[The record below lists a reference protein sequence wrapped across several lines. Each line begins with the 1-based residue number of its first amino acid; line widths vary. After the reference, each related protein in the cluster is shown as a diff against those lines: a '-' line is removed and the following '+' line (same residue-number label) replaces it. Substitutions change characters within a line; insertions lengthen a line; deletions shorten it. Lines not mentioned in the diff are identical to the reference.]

1 MKLADKTAV
10 VTGASAGIG
19 LAIAQRLTE
28 EGAHVY
34 LTGRSAE
41 RLDAAVASIGDRATG
56 VRADVTVAED
66 VDRLY
71 SQIASDGR
79 RVDIVVANAGGGDN
93 LPLEQVTMEHYDSI
107 FDTNVRGTLFT
118 VQKALP
124 LLETGASILL
134 LSSVAA
140 DRGSHGLGVYAAS
153 KAAVRSF
160 ARTWAN
166 ELKDKGIR
174 VNAIAPGAIDTPG
187 LAAAVSTGDAQIGA
201 MFDMIG
207 EHTPL
212 GRVGAGHEVANAAV
226 YLASSDS
233 SYTTGSVIYV
243 DGGQSQI

>member
-1 MKLADKTAV
+1 MKLKDKTAV
-10 VTGASAGIG
+10 VTGATAGIG
-19 LAIAQRLTE
+19 LAIAQRLAE

-34 LTGRSAE
+34 FTGRSTE
-41 RLDAAVASIGDRATG
+41 RLDEAKARIGDRATG
-56 VRADVTVAED
+56 VQADVTVAED
-66 VDRLY
+66 LDRLY
-71 SQIASDGR
+71 ALIVSDGR

-93 LPLEQVTMEHYDSI
+93 LPLEQVTLEHYNSI
-107 FDTNVRGTLFT
+107 FNTNVRGTLFT
-118 VQKALP
+118 IQKALP
-124 LLETGASILL
+124 LLETGASIVL

-140 DRGSHGLGVYAAS
+140 DSGSHGLGVYAAS

-166 ELKDKGIR
+166 ELKSKGIR

-187 LAAAVSTGDAQIGA
+187 LAAAVSVGGAQITE

-207 EHTPL
+207 QHTPL
-212 GRVGAGHEVANAAV
+212 GRVGAGHEVADAAL